1 MLDEAMNLT
10 YDIETTPYNVGR
22 IQFLMARATSEINI
36 LDLIISQ
43 LEEGVEKA
51 LMPPEPR
58 NEVGIRIYSALECRN
73 MQKSVLARVKAL
85 KNLMTDA
92 QRKTGYIRRY
102 TDLVNKHVFIVFSFN
117 NREQSFA
124 ASQKHI
130 FGQFQSYGLEKSL
143 YG

>member
-1 MLDEAMNLT
+1 MNLT

-102 TDLVNKHVFIVFSFN
+102 TDLVNKHALTHSVRRTDAFTHQLVQATKITTLKVICTFKPS
-117 NREQSFA
+117 
-124 ASQKHI
+124 
-130 FGQFQSYGLEKSL
+130 
-143 YG
+143 

>member
-102 TDLVNKHVFIVFSFN
+102 TDLVNKHALNILGLGNMDPGLGTQRLHKRN
-117 NREQSFA
+117 NF
-124 ASQKHI
+124 
-130 FGQFQSYGLEKSL
+130 
-143 YG
+143 